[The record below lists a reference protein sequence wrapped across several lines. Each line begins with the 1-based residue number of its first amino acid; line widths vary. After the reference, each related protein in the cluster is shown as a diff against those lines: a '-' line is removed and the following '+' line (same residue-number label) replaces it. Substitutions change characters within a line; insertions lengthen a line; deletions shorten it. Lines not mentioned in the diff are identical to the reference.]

1 MEKRYVEL
9 RYELEK
15 NRDIK
20 HYKVVKGDPIDELFG
35 KHLDQNQIVLPVKRT
50 APGKY

>member
-15 NRDIK
+15 NRDVK
-20 HYKVVKGDPIDELFG
+20 HYKAHKGDPIDEQLAR
-35 KHLDQNQIVLPVKRT
+35 HLDLN
-50 APGKY
+50 